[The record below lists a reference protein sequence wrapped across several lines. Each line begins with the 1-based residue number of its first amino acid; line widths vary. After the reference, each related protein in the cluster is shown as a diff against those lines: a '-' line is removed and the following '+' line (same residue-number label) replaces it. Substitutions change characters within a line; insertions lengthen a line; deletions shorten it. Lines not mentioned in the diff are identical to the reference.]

1 MTGYGL
7 ARCPCC
13 GVELAVWYDE
23 LTGAS
28 LSIPVFNT
36 INGQPPSYIRDFMTN
51 PDIYGLEKA
60 IQASDEATL
69 RMLIDAQNSIPQ
81 QEVIEETN
89 NDYFRRM
96 SCNVE

>member
-13 GVELAVWYDE
+13 GVELAVWHDE

-36 INGQPPSYIRDFMTN
+36 INGQSSSYIKEFMTN
-51 PDIYGLEKA
+51 PDIYGLENA
-60 IQASDEATL
+60 VQASEEATL
-69 RMLIDAQNSIPQ
+69 RMLLDAQNGIPQ
-81 QEVIEETN
+81 QGVIE
-89 NDYFRRM
+89 NDDR
-96 SCNVE
+96 

>member
-1 MTGYGL
+1 MSNYGF

-23 LTGAS
+23 LTGTS

-36 INGQPPSYIRDFMTN
+36 INGQSPSYIKDFMTN

-60 IQASDEATL
+60 IQASEEARL
-69 RMLIDAQNSIPQ
+69 RMLVDAQNDIPQ
-81 QEVIEETN
+81 QGVIEN
-89 NDYFRRM
+89 ADRQRI
-96 SCNVE
+96 

>member
-23 LTGAS
+23 LTGTS

-36 INGQPPSYIRDFMTN
+36 INGQPSSYIKDFMTN

-60 IQASDEATL
+60 IQASEEATL
-69 RMLIDAQNSIPQ
+69 RMLLDAQNSVPQ
-81 QEVIEETN
+81 QGV
-89 NDYFRRM
+89 
-96 SCNVE
+96 VENADR